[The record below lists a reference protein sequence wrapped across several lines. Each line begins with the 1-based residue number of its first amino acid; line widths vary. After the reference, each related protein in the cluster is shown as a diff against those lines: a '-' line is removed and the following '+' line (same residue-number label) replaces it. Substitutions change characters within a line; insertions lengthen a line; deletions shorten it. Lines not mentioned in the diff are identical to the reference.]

1 MIATQAAVVHENGGE
16 FVIQDVT
23 LDDPGFG
30 EVLVRNIATG
40 VCHSDMFVQGGMV
53 DMPRVLGHEG
63 AGVIEAL
70 GPGVNTLKVGDK
82 VIMGFNSCGTCN
94 NCLSGKPYS
103 CESFLLLNMFGRR
116 LDGST
121 NITAADG
128 SAVSGNF
135 FGQSSFARHSIANVR
150 NVVKLPDSIPDK
162 LHKIMGPFG
171 CGILTGAGTVI
182 NALRVRP
189 ASSIVVFG
197 GGGVG
202 LAGAMAALASG
213 ATTVIVVDLND
224 DRLALA
230 KTLGATHTFNG
241 ADANLKEKII
251 EATGGGAH
259 YAMDTT
265 GNMKVVRLS
274 NDILRIGGT
283 TALVGLSVPGTPVEL
298 DHMGMLDGRNIIG
311 VVEGAAVPQ
320 VFIPELIDLYHA
332 GKFPFDKMVKEYPFA
347 DINMAFHDSHVGTTV
362 KGVVVF

>member
-1 MIATQAAVVHENGGE
+1 MITTQAAVIRENGGQFAIE
-16 FVIQDVT
+16 DVN

-40 VCHSDMFVQGGMV
+40 VCHSDMFVQAGMV

-63 AGVIEAL
+63 AGVIEAV
-70 GPGVNTLKVGDK
+70 GPGVTTLTPGDK
-82 VIMGFNSCGTCN
+82 VIMGFNSCGMCGP
-94 NCLSGKPYS
+94 CLSGRPFA

-128 SAVSGNF
+128 SAVSGNY
-135 FGQSSFARHSIANVR
+135 FGQSSFARHSVANVR
-150 NVVKLPDSIPDK
+150 NVVKLPDNTPDK
-162 LHKIMGPFG
+162 LHRILGPFG
-171 CGILTGAGTVI
+171 CGLSTGAGTVI
-182 NALRVRP
+182 NALQVRP
-189 ASSIVVFG
+189 ATSIVVFG

-213 ATTVIVVDLND
+213 ATTVIVVDIND
-224 DRLALA
+224 DRLKLA
-230 KTLGATHTFNG
+230 QTLGATHTFNG
-241 ADANLKEKII
+241 ADADLKEKII
-251 EATGGGAH
+251 AATGGGAH

-265 GNMKVVRLS
+265 GNMKVVRMS

-320 VFIPELIDLYHA
+320 VFIPQLIALYHA
-332 GKFPFDKMVKEYPFA
+332 GKFPFDKMVKEYPFE
-347 DINMAFHDSHVGTTV
+347 DINKAFHDSEVGTTI